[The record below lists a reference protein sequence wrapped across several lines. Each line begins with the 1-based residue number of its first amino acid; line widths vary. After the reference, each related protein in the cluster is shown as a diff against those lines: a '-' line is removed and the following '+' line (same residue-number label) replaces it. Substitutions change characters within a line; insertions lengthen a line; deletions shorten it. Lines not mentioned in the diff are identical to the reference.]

1 MAVLAADEIKIV
13 QKNNQIIKLLLK
25 FFSSSMTK
33 EELRLEYIELLVDWQ
48 PEDK

>member
-25 FFSSSMTK
+25 FFGSSMTK
-33 EELRLEYIELLVDWQ
+33 EELRQEYVELLEDWK